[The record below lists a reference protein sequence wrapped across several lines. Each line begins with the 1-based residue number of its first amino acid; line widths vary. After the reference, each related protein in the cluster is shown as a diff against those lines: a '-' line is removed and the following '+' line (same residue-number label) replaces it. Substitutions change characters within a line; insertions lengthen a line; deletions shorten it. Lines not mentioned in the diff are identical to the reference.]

1 MASETPVLDTIAAM
15 TLESVERSK
24 LGGDALILVRI
35 AALAAVDANPASYLM
50 HIGPA
55 VEAGVT
61 IDQVQ
66 DVLVAVAPIIGTAR
80 TLSASLA
87 ITEALGLAIAV
98 IEAELD
104 EELDEG

>member
-15 TLESVERSK
+15 TLDSVERSN
-24 LGGDALILVRI
+24 LDADALILVRL

-50 HIGPA
+50 HVGPGI
-55 VEAGVT
+55 EAGVT

-87 ITEALGLAIAV
+87 ITEALGFAIAV
-98 IEAELD
+98 MEAELE
-104 EELDEG
+104 EELEG